1 MEDEFELPVISK
13 LYDLTSFA
21 VRMRQTVE
29 PKGEFGLD
37 SSILLN
43 GKTVPIG
50 DLYTSLATGFEIS
63 PAMND
68 VIPNIVNSLKE
79 NDKNSKIP
87 VTNWDP
93 VSKKFTKIFQSK
105 NGKTYS
111 MDTKIN
117 EEGSKTFSTLA
128 SADLFRKIIQNDFV
142 CHEVCDFKLL
152 KWGVSS
158 RSSAL
163 YCPMPRWPCRL
174 RTKWPSGRLT
184 PWSCNFFM

>member
-1 MEDEFELPVISK
+1 MFWAQNYFCVLFCSVFCRTEQNTTVLEHVFCVLSS
-13 LYDLTSFA
+13 LT
-21 VRMRQTVE
+21 
-29 PKGEFGLD
+29 
-37 SSILLN
+37 
-43 GKTVPIG
+43 
-50 DLYTSLATGFEIS
+50 
-63 PAMND
+63 
-68 VIPNIVNSLKE
+68 NIVNGIQE
-79 NDKNSKIP
+79 IDKNSKI
-87 VTNWDP
+87 P

>member
-21 VRMRQTVE
+21 GRMRQTVE

-37 SSILLN
+37 SSILLD
-43 GKTVPIG
+43 GKTVPVG

-68 VIPNIVNSLKE
+68 VITNIVNGLKE

-87 VTNWDP
+87 V
-93 VSKKFTKIFQSK
+93 SKKFTKIFKSK

-117 EEGSKTFSTLA
+117 EEDSKTFSTLA

-158 RSSAL
+158 
-163 YCPMPRWPCRL
+163 
-174 RTKWPSGRLT
+174 
-184 PWSCNFFM
+184 